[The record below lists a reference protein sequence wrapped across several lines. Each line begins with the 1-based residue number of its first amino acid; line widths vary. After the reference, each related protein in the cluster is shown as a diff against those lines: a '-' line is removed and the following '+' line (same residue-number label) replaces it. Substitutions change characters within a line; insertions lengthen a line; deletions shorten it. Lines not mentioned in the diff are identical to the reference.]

1 MCIIYVLP
9 NCQNSQF
16 CGANFQLRA
25 GKICSYWEKNSW
37 RKSNMISKILF
48 YFVNPQYEND
58 LTQYKIQDI

>member
-25 GKICSYWEKNSW
+25 GKKLGLIEK
-37 RKSNMISKILF
+37 KILEENQTWSAKY
-48 YFVNPQYEND
+48 YFI
-58 LTQYKIQDI
+58 L